1 MKSAVTR
8 PTLPCPPEAIDDF
21 LSEPSPAVTGLL
33 ERSSGPI
40 LVLGAGGKM
49 GLHLSLMLRKALA
62 PLGRAADVLAV
73 SRFST
78 LRDSED
84 FARHGIRTLAVD
96 LCDEAALAA
105 LPDAPTVFFLAGVKF
120 GTAAAPEL
128 LRRVNVELP
137 RRVGERFQ
145 AARIV
150 AFSTGCVYP
159 FVAPETGGATESTAP
174 APVGDYALSCLGREE
189 AFADVARRHGTR
201 VTLIRLNYS
210 VEFRYGILTDIARRV
225 FRGETVDVT
234 TGHVNAIWQRD
245 ALDHVIR
252 ALDLA
257 AAPAAPVNVT
267 GVGILSVRR
276 IAARFG
282 ELLGRPAAIT
292 GAEAPTA
299 WLNDAS
305 ALHRRLGAPPTS
317 IEQMQSWIAAWLLA
331 GGGDWG
337 KPTGFER
344 RDGNF

>member
-1 MKSAVTR
+1 
-8 PTLPCPPEAIDDF
+8 
-21 LSEPSPAVTGLL
+21 
-33 ERSSGPI
+33 
-40 LVLGAGGKM
+40 
-49 GLHLSLMLRKALA
+49 
-62 PLGRAADVLAV
+62 
-73 SRFST
+73 
-78 LRDSED
+78 
-84 FARHGIRTLAVD
+84 
-96 LCDEAALAA
+96 
-105 LPDAPTVFFLAGVKF
+105 VKF

-137 RRVGERFQ
+137 RRVGERFRS
-145 AARIV
+145 ARIV

-159 FVAPETGGATESTAP
+159 FVAPETGGATEATPP

-189 AFADVARRHGTR
+189 SFAEVARRHGTR
-201 VTLIRLNYS
+201 VALIRLNYS

-225 FRGETVDVT
+225 FRGEPVDVT

-252 ALDLA
+252 TLDLA

-267 GVGILSVRR
+267 GPGILAVRHL
-276 IAARFG
+276 AARFG
-282 ELLGRPAAIT
+282 ELLGRPAVIT
-292 GAEAPTA
+292 GTEAATA

-317 IEQMQSWIAAWLLA
+317 VEQMQRWIAAWLLA